1 MTDSIDISRCLVK
14 VIFCAVLIH
23 PFLPTLAFSPAPS
36 VNPSLFPQA
45 VCPWPQRLRAQR
57 KYLPGPNANV
67 HSSLVGDENEDQS
80 TKMLPSKVALGLK
93 GLVVAGTAYG
103 LALLY
108 TGPKIETELR
118 QGPEM
123 QGLKVGHKSALLL
136 PRVRAMLL
144 AMRGC

>member
-1 MTDSIDISRCLVK
+1 VK
-14 VIFCAVLIH
+14 LALLSCW
-23 PFLPTLAFSPAPS
+23 PSPLPA
-36 VNPSLFPQA
+36 
-45 VCPWPQRLRAQR
+45 RAEDEDEDEDE
-57 KYLPGPNANV
+57 
-67 HSSLVGDENEDQS
+67 DENEDQS

>member
-45 VCPWPQRLRAQR
+45 VCPWPHRLRAQR

-67 HSSLVGDENEDQS
+67 HSSLVGDQVHAMHTGHDS
-80 TKMLPSKVALGLK
+80 DIAGFVADGRRAFLASAANRYTCWL
-93 GLVVAGTAYG
+93 AGF
-103 LALLY
+103 
-108 TGPKIETELR
+108 
-118 QGPEM
+118 
-123 QGLKVGHKSALLL
+123 
-136 PRVRAMLL
+136 
-144 AMRGC
+144 